1 MNILEEKRQ
10 HILQESSTASS
21 QRELLDTLDN
31 LLPTID
37 QLVFKEPL
45 HGDVDFSVL
54 TDCGFHNITSI
65 VFESGDVTNI
75 RNLPKQITRLHI
87 ANNLLT
93 HLEDLPESLVDLNA
107 AGNGLQQLD
116 LSSLKHLKSVKV
128 SNNELVSLVLSPSIE
143 TLLCQNNQ
151 LQVLDLDN
159 MDALKTLNCNGNPL
173 LTITNFQDTIENFF
187 MENNPALEI
196 RRKMDDSANSE
207 KKGERIHVDVKE
219 ALQRYFQMKNEYEMR
234 AKEDRRRLYERINRK
249 HAKHAKHAKH
259 VVGEF
264 VPKCVYCGRNVG
276 SIFTFSQRT
285 YKAIC
290 GDRQNPCNFHIEI
303 FAGNYVDLNYLL
315 NFYRSMVEEQREDIM
330 KIKMDSLLNY
340 KNEQKSVKKFK
351 KNMEEYNEIS
361 ETFER
366 FKRDYDDIFF
376 NKEIEEKIKQKTN
389 RIFERQEKMRKMLD
403 NLKHGDIHDIMLF
416 YKEELLPEYT
426 QLQQLK
432 YPWAEILKDDNET
445 THTLLQKKMNIYY
458 LDYEFGEKN
467 PIVNAYI
474 V

>member
-1 MNILEEKRQ
+1 
-10 HILQESSTASS
+10 
-21 QRELLDTLDN
+21 
-31 LLPTID
+31 
-37 QLVFKEPL
+37 
-45 HGDVDFSVL
+45 
-54 TDCGFHNITSI
+54 
-65 VFESGDVTNI
+65 
-75 RNLPKQITRLHI
+75 
-87 ANNLLT
+87 
-93 HLEDLPESLVDLNA
+93 
-107 AGNGLQQLD
+107 
-116 LSSLKHLKSVKV
+116 
-128 SNNELVSLVLSPSIE
+128 
-143 TLLCQNNQ
+143 
-151 LQVLDLDN
+151 

-207 KKGERIHVDVKE
+207 KKGEGIRVDVKE

-234 AKEDRRRLYERINRK
+234 AKEDRRRLYERIKNK
-249 HAKHAKHAKH
+249 NAKHAKYAKNSTKD
-259 VVGEF
+259 VLAEF

-276 SIFTFSQRT
+276 SKFTCSQRI
-285 YKAIC
+285 YKATC

-303 FAGNYVDLNYLL
+303 FAGNYGDLNYFID
-315 NFYRSMVEEQREDIM
+315 FYRSMVEEEREDIM

-340 KNEQKSVKKFK
+340 KNEKKAVKEFK

-361 ETFER
+361 DTFQR

-403 NLKHGDIHDIMLF
+403 NLKDGDIRDIMLF

-445 THTLLQKKMNIYY
+445 TYTLLQKKMNIYE

-467 PIVNAYI
+467 PTTIAYI